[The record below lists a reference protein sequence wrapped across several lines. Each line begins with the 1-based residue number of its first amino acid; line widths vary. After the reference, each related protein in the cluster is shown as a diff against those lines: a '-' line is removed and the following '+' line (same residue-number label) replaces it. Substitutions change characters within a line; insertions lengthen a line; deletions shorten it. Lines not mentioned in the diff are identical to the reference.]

1 MHILENLTAFVT
13 GAGSG
18 IGKAIAHRYAS
29 QGANVFITDIREDRL
44 LVVADEIRQ
53 AGGKVAYQA
62 GDLADEKAVQS
73 LIDACRSAF
82 GEVDILV
89 NNAGILDHFM
99 PAAEVSSELW
109 KRVMQ
114 VNVDG
119 PFYACHA
126 VLPGMVERGK
136 GIIINISSIGGLQG
150 SRAGAAYTT
159 SKHALIGLTKNIG
172 FQYATKGIR
181 CNAIAP
187 GGVNTA
193 ISEGVQP
200 SPFGYERLMSGIGSN
215 IRSAEPDEIAGVA
228 LFLASPDASFVNG
241 AVVTADGGWTA
252 Y

>member
-1 MHILENLTAFVT
+1 MHILNNLTAFVT

-18 IGKAIAHRYAS
+18 IGKAIAHRYAAE
-29 QGANVFITDIREDRL
+29 GANVFITDIREDRL
-44 LVVADEIRQ
+44 LAAADEIKQ
-53 AGGKVAYQA
+53 AGGKVAFQA

-73 LIDACRSAF
+73 LIDACRKQL
-82 GEVDILV
+82 GEIDILV
-89 NNAGILDHFM
+89 NNAGILDNFM
-99 PAAEVSSELW
+99 PAAEVSFDLW

-119 PFYACHA
+119 PFFTCHA
-126 VLPGMVERGK
+126 VLPGMVERGR

-193 ISEGVQP
+193 ITEGVQP
-200 SPFGYERLMSGIGSN
+200 SAFGYERLMSGIGSN
-215 IRSAEPDEIAGVA
+215 IRSAEPAEIAGVA

-241 AVVTADGGWTA
+241 AVLTADGGWTA

>member
-1 MHILENLTAFVT
+1 MHILNNLTAFIT

-18 IGKAIAHRYAS
+18 IGKAIAQRYAAE
-29 QGANVFITDIREDRL
+29 GANVFITDIREDRL
-44 LVVADEIRQ
+44 LAVADEIKQ
-53 AGGKVAYQA
+53 AGGKVAFQA
-62 GDLADEKAVQS
+62 GDLADENAVQS
-73 LIDACRSAF
+73 LIDTCRKQF
-82 GEVDILV
+82 GEIDILV
-89 NNAGILDHFM
+89 NNAGILDNFM
-99 PAAEVSSELW
+99 PAAEVSFDLW

-119 PFYACHA
+119 PFFTCHA
-126 VLPGMVERGK
+126 VLPGMVERGR

-193 ISEGVQP
+193 IAEGVQP
-200 SPFGYERLMSGIGSN
+200 SAFGYERLMSGIGSN
-215 IRSAEPDEIAGVA
+215 IRSAEPAEIAGVA

-241 AVVTADGGWTA
+241 AVLTADGGWTA